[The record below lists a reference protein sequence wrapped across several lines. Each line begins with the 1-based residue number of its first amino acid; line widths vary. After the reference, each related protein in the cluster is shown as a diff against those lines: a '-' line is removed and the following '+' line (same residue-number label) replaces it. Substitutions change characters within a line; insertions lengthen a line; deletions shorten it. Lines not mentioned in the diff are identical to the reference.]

1 MKIKVERVCNIL
13 TGENLNGKTISINL
27 DNVDYW
33 IEDSDPDVTEVH
45 LINTSY
51 SLWIKCDEKTFRKH
65 YLEYKQ
71 KSDT

>member
-1 MKIKVERVCNIL
+1 MLI
-13 TGENLNGKTISINL
+13 
-27 DNVDYW
+27 YW

-51 SLWIKCDEKTFRKH
+51 SLWIKCDEKTFRKN

-71 KSDT
+71 DILK